1 MSPVISII
9 VPVYKADKFLKRC
22 VDSILAQT
30 FTDFECILIDD
41 GSPDSSPAI
50 CDEYAKKDPR
60 VKVIHQ
66 KNGGVSAARNAGLDA
81 ALGEWIGFVDSD
93 DWIEKDTYE
102 VALNAAVEQNAD
114 IVQWQLDFPGST
126 RKIDYGIT
134 QDCLLL
140 VDRNH
145 CLTWLQNSCYTQLF
159 NKKIIDENRIRF
171 PLDVSMGE
179 DRCFSYCCIA
189 SSSKVWQLNRVLY
202 HYFQNEEG
210 ICLSNYGEEKIFQD
224 EFSLRQTEKFLKQK
238 GYDVY
243 KKFRNSLF
251 WAKFDVKNH
260 CYTKMDTIDLK
271 LWRAV
276 FPEINFGLLF
286 IKRKI
291 VILNWLIFFRFDN
304 LAKKIIMRLRN
315 KS

>member
-9 VPVYKADKFLKRC
+9 VPVYKAEKFLNRC

-66 KNGGVSAARNAGLDA
+66 KNAGVSAARNAGLDA

-93 DWIEKDTYE
+93 DWIEKETYE

-114 IVQWQLDFPGST
+114 IVQWKMRLANPVKELDYNFQNDCEL
-126 RKIDYGIT
+126 KIDKKN
-134 QDCLLL
+134 
-140 VDRNH
+140 V
-145 CLTWLQNSCYTQLF
+145 LTWLQNSCYTQLF
-159 NKKIIDENRIRF
+159 NRKLIYDNNVRF
-171 PLDVSMGE
+171 PLNISMGE
-179 DRCFSYCCIA
+179 DRHFSFCCMA
-189 SSSKVWQLNRVLY
+189 SAKKIWQINKVLY
-202 HYFQNEEG
+202 NYFQNEDG
-210 ICLSNYGEEKIFQD
+210 ACLSNYGKNKILQD
-224 EFSLRQTEKFLKQK
+224 EFSLRQTEEFLRLK
-238 GYDVY
+238 GTSVC
-243 KKFRNSLF
+243 KKFEKSLF
-251 WAKFDVKNH
+251 MVKFDVKNH
-260 CYTKMDTIDLK
+260 SFLKMDAIDLK

-276 FPEINFGLLF
+276 FPEINFKLLF
-286 IKRKI
+286 MKRKI
-291 VILNWLIFFRFDN
+291 VILNWLIVFRFDN

>member
-9 VPVYKADKFLKRC
+9 VPVYKAEKFLNRC

-102 VALNAAVEQNAD
+102 LALKATVEQNAD
-114 IVQWQLDFPGST
+114 IVQWKMRLANPVKELDYNFQNDCEL
-126 RKIDYGIT
+126 KIDKKN
-134 QDCLLL
+134 
-140 VDRNH
+140 V
-145 CLTWLQNSCYTQLF
+145 LTWLQNSCYTQLF
-159 NKKIIDENRIRF
+159 NRKLIYDNNVRF
-171 PLDVSMGE
+171 PLNISMGE
-179 DRCFSYCCIA
+179 DRHFSFCCMA
-189 SSSKVWQLNRVLY
+189 SAKKVWQLNRVLY

-210 ICLSNYGEEKIFQD
+210 ICLSNYGEEKILQD

-276 FPEINFGLLF
+276 FPEINFKLLF
-286 IKRKI
+286 MKRKI
-291 VILNWLIFFRFDN
+291 VILNWLIVFRFDN